1 MYEFQRL
8 TREVRLL
15 ARRYECCRLSE
26 VGKSLCG
33 RPLYLLRVGS
43 GEIPVLYAGAFHGLE
58 GITAALL
65 VHFCRRLCQAQESG
79 LTVYGIPVRPLLER
93 CTLYCVPMVNPDGV
107 EIALSG
113 EQAAGDYG
121 PICAGNTHRWQA
133 NARGVDLN
141 HNFDAGWHVLREMER
156 NAGITGP
163 GPTRYGG
170 HYPESEP

>member
-79 LTVYGIPVRPLLER
+79 LTP
-93 CTLYCVPMVNPDGV
+93 
-107 EIALSG
+107 ALP
-113 EQAAGDYG
+113 Q
-121 PICAGNTHRWQA
+121 
-133 NARGVDLN
+133 V
-141 HNFDAGWHVLREMER
+141 R
-156 NAGITGP
+156 NAPQHKTERSLGDGMGRFPPACSSRRRFLAHIA
-163 GPTRYGG
+163 
-170 HYPESEP
+170 